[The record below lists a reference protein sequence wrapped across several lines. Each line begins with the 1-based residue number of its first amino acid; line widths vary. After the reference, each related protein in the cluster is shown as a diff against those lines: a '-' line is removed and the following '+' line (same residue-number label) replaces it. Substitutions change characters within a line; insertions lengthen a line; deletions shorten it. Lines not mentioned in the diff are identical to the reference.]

1 MAEIFTEGFDKYGVS
16 GSVAS
21 LMLGEWNTAYNISIE
36 PALSSTGYAVGI
48 GDAGCSKTLPGNFS
62 RLIGGIRFQSS
73 LGGSVGANAGGVTFC
88 DGGGLQA
95 YVAVISGTGWIQIG
109 GFSGVTAV
117 PIATTTTISVKENS
131 THYLEWDITFGASG
145 AYLVYLDGVLILSGN
160 GATNNTGH
168 NYANQFVLHRGNG
181 FCIYDDLYL
190 FDSTGPTNN
199 AVLMTNPRI
208 ETQFPIADSQTQFLN
223 GGSILGNIISSSG
236 DSYGVDEFHLNNMYL
251 IPLISPVNQTLESV
265 GISCGS
271 SPIDNWTVVVYSDNA
286 GIPDTLLAQSAD
298 TAGSTA
304 LEQIFDLLA
313 PLSLVASTKYWIGIM
328 FFTDILINTSG
339 YIGCG
344 VSDNLL
350 GGVHVA
356 RTYSSGPPGIA
367 SAMSIGGATFLF
379 HGYCSNPA
387 HNWVSENRN
396 PPPSYTLGSDSSFI
410 YSSTPGNEDL
420 YTFPALT
427 THPTIIYTV
436 AVKAYVKLT
445 DTGNRS
451 VDLRMKSVATDSA
464 GSLAGQIPSTSYEWV
479 DSFFDTDP
487 HTSAAW
493 TEAGLNSA
501 VSGIKVAS

>member
-1 MAEIFTEGFDKYGVS
+1 MAEIFTEGFDKYGAG
-16 GSVAS
+16 GSVAT
-21 LMLGEWNTAYNISIE
+21 LMIGEWNTAYNISIE
-36 PALSSTGYAVGI
+36 PALSSTGYAVGS
-48 GDAGCSKTLPGNFS
+48 GDGSCSKTLPGNFS
-62 RLIGGIRFQSS
+62 RLIGGIRFQSG
-73 LGGSVGANAGGVTFC
+73 LGGSAGSNAGGVTFC
-88 DGGGLQA
+88 DGGGYQA
-95 YVAVISGTGWIQIG
+95 YVAIMQGTGWIQIG
-109 GFSGVTAV
+109 GFSGDTGV

-131 THYLEWDITFGASG
+131 IHYLEWDITFGASG

-168 NYANQFVLHRGNG
+168 NYANQFVLHRGTG
-181 FCIYDDLYL
+181 FCVYDDLYL
-190 FDSTGPTNN
+190 FDSTGATNN

-223 GGSILGNIISSSG
+223 GGSILGNIIASG
-236 DSYGVDEFHLNNMYL
+236 GSGNVSRNTIYL

-271 SPIDNWTVVVYSDNA
+271 APWDNWTAAIYSDNA
-286 GIPDTLLAQSAD
+286 GVPDILLAQSAD

-304 LEQIFDLLA
+304 SEQIFDLISPLA
-313 PLSLVASTKYWIGIM
+313 LTGGTKYWFGVL
-328 FFTDILINTSG
+328 FNTDILINTNG

-344 VSDNLL
+344 VSDGLL
-350 GGVHVA
+350 SSVHA
-356 RTYSSGPPGIA
+356 STTYGLGPPA
-367 SAMSIGGATFLF
+367 PAPSMTIGSATFLF

-396 PPPSYTLGSDSSFI
+396 PPSNYTLGSDSNFI
-410 YSSTPGNEDL
+410 FSSTPGNEDL
-420 YTFPALT
+420 YTFPTLT
-427 THPTIIYTV
+427 THPTSIYTV

-464 GSLAGQIPSTSYEWV
+464 GSFAGQIPSTSYEWV

-487 HTSAAW
+487 HTSASW